1 MRAVIASLC
10 LLTILV
16 CGWLFMMYFVLRH
29 PGYQER
35 AALVAGLGAIAAA
48 TLVCTLLKRPPLWLR
63 ASVAAGAVVLIY
75 AGVTTISANHRA
87 GHFEGYAEIS
97 GWLFVALGA
106 SALLR
111 SRSLLIA
118 RT

>member
-1 MRAVIASLC
+1 MRTVIAGLC

-16 CGWLFMMYFVLRH
+16 CAWLFMMYFVLRH

-48 TLVCTLLKRPPLWLR
+48 TLVCTLLSRPPVWLR
-63 ASVAAGAVVLIY
+63 ASVAAGALVLIY
-75 AGVTTISANHRA
+75 VGVTTISANHRA

-97 GWLFVALGA
+97 GALFVALGA
-106 SALLR
+106 SALVR
-111 SRSLLIA
+111 SKNLL
-118 RT
+118 TVP